1 MPPPPLL
8 ENGMDQIET
17 FTRAVDHTGR
27 IVAGVTPDQLD
38 QPTPCADWD
47 VRALLN
53 HTIGGVHMFDDAAQE
68 KEFDTSRFQRDMV
81 GPDPGDSYE
90 VGAAKLKETLRQ
102 PGVLDRTWTMPFG
115 ATPGQI
121 AIGIATVE
129 TLQHGWDVA
138 KATGQKTDRDPE
150 MMEAAMAAAQLFP
163 PDIVRQP
170 GVFGPEVECVSDAP
184 IEDRLAA
191 FLGRQV

>member
-1 MPPPPLL
+1 
-8 ENGMDQIET
+8 MDQIET
-17 FTRAVDHTGR
+17 FLRAVDQTGR
-27 IVAGVTPDQLD
+27 IVAGVTPNQLG

-53 HTIGGVHMFDDAAQE
+53 HTIGGVHMFDVAAQGE
-68 KEFDTSRFQRDMV
+68 ALDPAMFGQDMV
-81 GPDPGDSYE
+81 GTDPADSYE
-90 VGAAKLKETLRQ
+90 QGAAKLEKTVRQ
-102 PGVLDRTWTMPFG
+102 PGVLDGQWTMPFG

-129 TLQHGWDVA
+129 TIQHGWDVA
-138 KATGQKTDRDPE
+138 KATGQKAEFDPE
-150 MMEAAMAAAQLFP
+150 VMEAAMAAAQLFP

-170 GVFGPEVECVSDAP
+170 GVFGPEVECASDAP

-191 FLGRQV
+191 FLGRPV